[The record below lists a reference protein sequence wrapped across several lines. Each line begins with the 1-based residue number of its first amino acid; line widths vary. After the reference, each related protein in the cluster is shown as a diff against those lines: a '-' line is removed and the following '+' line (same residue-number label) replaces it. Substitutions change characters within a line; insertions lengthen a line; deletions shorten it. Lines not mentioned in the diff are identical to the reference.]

1 MATDLAPY
9 ANLRLLLPQPV
20 AAPANFRSG
29 VPAATGS
36 WVIEC
41 FVKRQDGKEYDK
53 PFDPVA
59 SIDPRRQIL
68 DGYITQW
75 AVLPANT
82 LWIAARSAFVWTTT
96 GLAPAGLLPGANGR
110 GILTVLE
117 QLPTLTQPALQGEA
131 TIVGLSD
138 PFGPG
143 GIGAEVRSVLGDKI
157 RLNFQLAA

>member
-9 ANLRLLLPQPV
+9 ANIRLLIPQPV
-20 AAPANFRSG
+20 APANFRSG
-29 VPAATGS
+29 VPAAAGS

-41 FVKRQDGKEYDK
+41 FVKRNDGAAGDTAASL
-53 PFDPVA
+53 P

-82 LWIAARSAFVWTTT
+82 SWLATRSAFTWNTT
-96 GLAPAGLLPGANGR
+96 GLAPSGLLPGANGR
-110 GILTVLE
+110 GVLTVLE
-117 QLPTLTQPALQGEA
+117 QLPTITQPAPQGEV
-131 TIVGLSD
+131 TILGLAD
-138 PFGPG
+138 PFGTG

-157 RLNFQLAA
+157 RIEFQAAG

>member
-9 ANLRLLLPQPV
+9 ANIRLLLPQPV
-20 AAPANFRSG
+20 APVNFRAG
-29 VPAATGS
+29 VPAAAGS

-41 FVKRQDGKEYDK
+41 FAKNSGTDQADAL
-53 PFDPVA
+53 P

-75 AVLPANT
+75 ALLPADT
-82 LWIAARSAFVWTTT
+82 SWLAARSAFSWTTT
-96 GLAPAGLLPGANGR
+96 GLAPSGLLPGANGR

-138 PFGPG
+138 PFGAG
-143 GIGAEVRSVLGDKI
+143 GIGAEVRAVLGDKI
-157 RLNFQLAA
+157 RIDFQLAA

>member
-9 ANLRLLLPQPV
+9 ANIRLLIPQPV
-20 AAPANFRSG
+20 APANFRSG
-29 VPAATGS
+29 VPAAAGS

-41 FVKRQDGKEYDK
+41 FAKRDKVNADDK
-53 PFDPVA
+53 PFGSLPA
-59 SIDPRRQIL
+59 IDPRRQL
-68 DGYITQW
+68 LEGYITQW

-82 LWIAARSAFVWTTT
+82 SWLATRSAFAWNTT
-96 GLAPAGLLPGANGR
+96 GLAPSGLLPGANGR

-117 QLPTLTQPALQGEA
+117 QLPTITQPAPQGEA
-131 TIVGLSD
+131 TVVGLAD

-157 RLNFQLAA
+157 RIEFQAAG

>member
-9 ANLRLLLPQPV
+9 ANLRILLPQPV
-20 AAPANFRSG
+20 APANFRSG
-29 VPAATGS
+29 VPAAAGS

-41 FVKRQDGKEYDK
+41 FAKNSGT
-53 PFDPVA
+53 DPA
-59 SIDPRRQIL
+59 TGLPSIDPRRQVL

-75 AVLPANT
+75 AALPANT
-82 LWIAARSAFVWTTT
+82 SWLAARSAFTWTTT

-117 QLPTLTQPALQGEA
+117 QLPTITQPAQQGEV
-131 TIVGLSD
+131 TILGLAD
-138 PFGPG
+138 PFGTG

-157 RLNFQLAA
+157 RIEFQAAG